1 MSILIIDSEP
11 GSEIRLK
18 GFFEEYGFGRVDII
32 KSAEKARE
40 FVKDKEDASGID
52 DVSLIVINSEL
63 KDGDG
68 FELCRE
74 INKSRLGERAYF
86 IILVSSAENQLA
98 INKAKHSQAD
108 NFAVKPY
115 ESTGFIKPLML
126 FAHKKVVLLVEDD
139 PVTRQ
144 LVMSILYKKHV
155 ELIVVTDGLKAY
167 NLINS
172 MTPPKMVLLDIGL
185 PGMSGLNLISHIREK
200 QLWKNTPVLM
210 LTGSTD
216 SDDVKISLTSGANDY
231 IVKPFQIDDFIAR
244 TDKYF
249 EEKK

>member
-18 GFFEEYGFGRVDII
+18 GIFEEYGFGHVDIV
-32 KSAEKARE
+32 KSVEKARE

-52 DVSLIVINSEL
+52 DISLVVINSEL
-63 KDGDG
+63 EDGDG

-74 INKSRLGERAYF
+74 IHKSRLGERAYF
-86 IILVSSAENQLA
+86 IVLVSSAENKMA
-98 INKAKHSQAD
+98 INKAKRSQAD
-108 NFAVKPY
+108 DYAVKPY
-115 ESTGFIKPLML
+115 ESPDFIKKLML

-139 PVTRQ
+139 PVIRQ
-144 LVMSILYKKHV
+144 LVMSILYKRHV
-155 ELIVVTDGLKAY
+155 ELIVATDGLKAY

-185 PGMSGLNLISHIREK
+185 PGMSGLKLVDHIRK
-200 QLWKNTPVLM
+200 NQVWRNTPILM
-210 LTGSTD
+210 LTASTD
-216 SDDVKISLTSGANDY
+216 SEDVKASLTSGANEY
-231 IVKPFQIDDFIAR
+231 IVKPFQIDDFIKR
-244 TDKYF
+244 IDKYF